1 MELLRDPN
9 LADRIVGDVEGVGV
23 VGESTNVLVAYL
35 SAVSRKL
42 DTRLAVLVQ
51 STSAADR
58 SSLMEAVLGLVPP
71 EDRVSFSAVT
81 VGEHDLMITGAQGVV
96 GRGGARRGPGRV
108 FVEAVAVRG

>member
-51 STSAADR
+51 STSAADK
-58 SSLMEAVLGLVPP
+58 SSLMEG
-71 EDRVSFSAVT
+71 
-81 VGEHDLMITGAQGVV
+81 
-96 GRGGARRGPGRV
+96 GPGV
-108 FVEAVAVRG
+108 GPAGGSGEFLRGHRG